1 MPHGP
6 TFFSDEWRELYRHA
20 LREADRLGLEMSLNI
35 QSGWN
40 LGGPMVKP
48 EDAPKKLVW
57 SESRVTGPAKI
68 EQTLPPPK
76 HHPDL
81 YREVAVVAYPVKP
94 APVADRVACELSA
107 SSSRLE
113 QPAALASDGLPE
125 TFWVSQGVQSGEGP
139 TRQRPEWLEFRFR
152 QPVAVSGFA
161 VQGRPG
167 YGPTEGELQVSDDGA
182 TWRQVQQFSATGD
195 RAEAKFEAVHAA
207 QFRLV
212 FYGVGPAF
220 PRLAAKRADRRV
232 QLLDQAGHALNAVGP
247 QRRPIQNWAQ
257 KALHKPLSFSA
268 PDTTPLLEECRRN
281 SAKRTPP
288 QRTCET

>member
-1 MPHGP
+1 M
-6 TFFSDEWRELYRHA
+6 
-20 LREADRLGLEMSLNI
+20 
-35 QSGWN
+35 
-40 LGGPMVKP
+40 
-48 EDAPKKLVW
+48 
-57 SESRVTGPAKI
+57 TGPAKI
-68 EQTLPPPK
+68 EQTLPQPK

-94 APVADRVACELSA
+94 APVADRVACEPSA

-125 TFWVSQGVQSGEGP
+125 TFWVSQGVQAGEGP
-139 TRQRPEWLEFRFR
+139 TRQRPEWLQFRFR

-182 TWRQVQQFSATGD
+182 TWRASP
-195 RAEAKFEAVHAA
+195 AVFGHRRSRRS
-207 QFRLV
+207 QIRGRSCRPV
-212 FYGVGPAF
+212 SVGVLRSSRPAF

-247 QRRPIQNWAQ
+247 QRRPIQCG
-257 KALHKPLSFSA
+257 HKRRCTNRSA
-268 PDTTPLLEECRRN
+268 SPHRIQRRCWRSCRRN
-281 SAKRTPP
+281 PAKRTPP
-288 QRTCET
+288 QRTCAT